1 MRPSEGGD
9 PHKAMLMQ
17 GTSEFR
23 PVHYACWDI
32 PKRLADMDVDAIDH
46 QIISATPILFQWHR

>member
-1 MRPSEGGD
+1 
-9 PHKAMLMQ
+9 MLMQ